1 MKQMEENVEYVATP
15 MTLHSHVTTKEV
27 ENTPVE

>member
-1 MKQMEENVEYVATP
+1 MKQMEENVEYVVTP